1 MINNLNQLCPDEA
14 LLGEQSTPPRAAF
27 PGGVEG
33 VKQCLT
39 SKSEEERI
47 AALSKALNY
56 GQPGKELVFQ
66 IVKTETGPV
75 QWVAY
80 DLLYRSANE
89 KARQKLLKY
98 QPLRS
103 QVGVDYT
110 RLRELLATGQW
121 EKADKETQ
129 QVMLKAAGREKEGL
143 LDRESIETFP
153 SEDLRT
159 IDQLW
164 VKYSN
169 GHFGFSVQKRI
180 WESVVGNQNT
190 DTETSGHHR
199 FEAHIGEDVN
209 QYGDSLRDSF
219 ASRVGWRVQG
229 EWLYYRDLTFN
240 ICAPEGHLPSPS
252 FATPCL
258 GREEEEHG
266 VLGRWCAAFCFGS
279 LRCGVL
285 FLGWWSLLE
294 RQYL

>member
-1 MINNLNQLCPDEA
+1 
-14 LLGEQSTPPRAAF
+14 
-27 PGGVEG
+27 
-33 VKQCLT
+33 
-39 SKSEEERI
+39 
-47 AALSKALNY
+47 
-56 GQPGKELVFQ
+56 
-66 IVKTETGPV
+66 
-75 QWVAY
+75 
-80 DLLYRSANE
+80 
-89 KARQKLLKY
+89 
-98 QPLRS
+98 
-103 QVGVDYT
+103 
-110 RLRELLATGQW
+110 
-121 EKADKETQ
+121 
-129 QVMLKAAGREKEGL
+129 MLKAAGREKEGL

-279 LRCGVL
+279 LRCGVRVFRVVVSSGAPIL
-285 FLGWWSLLE
+285 VVSQKSKIKMTQNFCLLTYLPFQIFFRNPSLLRE
-294 RQYL
+294 GRAHPLPKF